1 MGGENGTEIKIVHHP
16 KPVHVGWQA
25 VLDLIPKLYDQ
36 YSSSVHPYPTR
47 SEAHEPPFFIHIGAG
62 YYGEYAVEERAHRD
76 GYSKLD
82 VDGKAA
88 PLQPHTPAAE
98 AYRPDAENRG
108 YPILDEY
115 AAEELS
121 TGIDLDG
128 VVDDVDGELADMVS
142 SSFKP
147 TNGTEALQ
155 AMPINVSEDAGH
167 FLCDFIYYTSLHEAA
182 KRWGPDGLKRVLFVH
197 VPPDGT
203 LEEGIQVLTAIIRAV
218 VRRSR

>member
-1 MGGENGTEIKIVHHP
+1 
-16 KPVHVGWQA
+16 
-25 VLDLIPKLYDQ
+25 L
-36 YSSSVHPYPTR
+36 R
-47 SEAHEPPFFIHIGAG
+47 
-62 YYGEYAVEERAHRD
+62 
-76 GYSKLD
+76 
-82 VDGKAA
+82 
-88 PLQPHTPAAE
+88 
-98 AYRPDAENRG
+98 
-108 YPILDEY
+108 
-115 AAEELS
+115 

-147 TNGTEALQ
+147 THRTEALQ

-203 LEEGIQVLTAIIRAV
+203 LEEGIKVLTAIIRAV